1 MVPLDTGERDLGE
14 YIDLI
19 LLWNQSRPRTMNCRH
34 HQLESAFAKEA
45 ESTHVGDCF
54 VSFRRYSG
62 SKTPPRN
69 DELKHA

>member
-34 HQLESAFAKEA
+34 HQLESADQRGQISLVEIASSAFAA
-45 ESTHVGDCF
+45 
-54 VSFRRYSG
+54 YSG